1 MKQRCLFG
9 DICPFEDCEECTD
22 FSPVDVNGMDELPQE
37 QYKEAWHQVWYK
49 TIGHGDEDDD

>member
-22 FSPVDVNGMDELPQE
+22 FSPVDVNGMDELP
-37 QYKEAWHQVWYK
+37 
-49 TIGHGDEDDD
+49 